1 MAPLA
6 RPAAMIFTETPSGAP
21 EKQSA
26 VMDSLVA
33 TVPIRTALMEY
44 KNNTLPP
51 SAISTAPALALLTN
65 AMSPRVSL
73 TDTRFTGTVML
84 LQEIERIYDKL
95 QKISINITIILLLPP
110 PSLLPLV
117 VAVST

>member
-6 RPAAMIFTETPSGAP
+6 RPAATTFTDTPSGAP

-44 KNNTLPP
+44 NDNTLPP
-51 SAISTAPALALLTN
+51 SAISAAPALALPTN

-73 TDTRFTGTVML
+73 TDTR
-84 LQEIERIYDKL
+84 
-95 QKISINITIILLLPP
+95 
-110 PSLLPLV
+110 
-117 VAVST
+117 

>member
-6 RPAAMIFTETPSGAP
+6 RPAATTFTDTPSGAP

-44 KNNTLPP
+44 NDNTLPP
-51 SAISTAPALALLTN
+51 SAISAAPALALPTN

-73 TDTRFTGTVML
+73 TDTRWMGTVML
-84 LQEIERIYDKL
+84 LQEMEHMYDKL
-95 QKISINITIILLLPP
+95 QKIWINVTIILLL
-110 PSLLPLV
+110 
-117 VAVST
+117 